1 MPRCLRTAGR
11 GYLRAVLPRAT
22 LLVACAAA
30 NAMAGCGGSGDPAVA
45 HVAGREIKKST
56 LEDTITHFRTE
67 AKSEGH
73 EFPEPGTDEY
83 RTVQRQLLRLLV
95 QRAELEAAAAREGV
109 HATDAEAEKR
119 LAASGGADPGEGPD
133 AFAVA
138 TAHAQLVQERLFGKV
153 TRGVS
158 ASTADARAYFG
169 AHRSAYGTASFS
181 SVGDSVRSQLLAVRK
196 DEAMHRWLDAMHRR
210 LDPTISYAKGYA
222 P

>member
-1 MPRCLRTAGR
+1 MPRCLRTAAL
-11 GYLRAVLPRAT
+11 GYVRAVLPRAA
-22 LLVACAAA
+22 LLVACAATA
-30 NAMAGCGGSGDPAVA
+30 TAGCGGSGDPAVA

-109 HATDAEAEKR
+109 HATDAEAEQR
-119 LAASGGADPGEGPD
+119 LAASSGADPGEGPD

-138 TAHAQLVQERLFGKV
+138 TARAQLVQERLFARV

-158 ASTADARAYFG
+158 ASTADARAYFR
-169 AHRSAYGTASFS
+169 AHRAAYGTASFA
-181 SVGDSVRSQLLAVRK
+181 SVAASIRSQVLAQRRG
-196 DEAMHRWLDAMHRR
+196 AANQRWLAAMHRR
-210 LDPTISYAKGYA
+210 LDPTISYARGYR